1 MADYILLDLLRLCHF
16 TKVIPERKMIGPV
29 RGGAV
34 SAGGLKKEKYFS
46 NLI

>member
-29 RGGAV
+29 RGAV